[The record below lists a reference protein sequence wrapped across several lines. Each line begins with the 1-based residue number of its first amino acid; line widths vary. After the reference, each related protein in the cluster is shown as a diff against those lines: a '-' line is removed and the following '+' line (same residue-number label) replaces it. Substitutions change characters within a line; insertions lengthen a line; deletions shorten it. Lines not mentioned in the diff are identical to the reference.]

1 MLSRFAFCYSPL
13 AVRVSTVVKS
23 IWHLLNSP
31 LSCNQH
37 SITCEIA
44 MLKRLLNLITARPK
58 DTVNTPGTLASTQ
71 GTHTK
76 TPSHPK
82 GAKVIAR
89 DQHTI
94 SRKNISPAAIKIIK
108 QLTESGF
115 DAYLVGGGVRDLLL
129 GGHPKDFDVATN
141 ATPEEVRRLFRGA
154 RIVGRRFQ
162 IVHVRMGRE
171 MIEVTTF
178 RGHHDEA
185 RSDEGMLLR
194 DNVYGTLESDA
205 MRRDFTVNALYYTLK
220 DFSVIDYCRGMEDL
234 NTRTL
239 RIIGDPA
246 TRYKEDPVRMLR
258 ALRFAAKL
266 GFTIEPATAQPIRTL
281 GGLLTNI
288 PEARLFE
295 EVLKL
300 FLGGSAT
307 ATFNLLCEYDLLGHL
322 FPGADRALKQGDTLG
337 IGIIEQCMINTD
349 KRIRSHKTV
358 TPAFIY
364 AALLWPALQQE
375 FKQLSAHMT
384 PAAAWA
390 QAAQQVISQQLTRT
404 SIPKRFLI
412 PMREIWDLQ
421 QRLPHRLGM
430 RALRTLDHPR
440 FRAAYDFLLMREAAG
455 EALDGLGIWWTR
467 YQAADDEERET
478 MVKSLNKPTG
488 PSKPRRRRGPRK
500 PKPET
505 HPGGSE

>member
-1 MLSRFAFCYSPL
+1 
-13 AVRVSTVVKS
+13 
-23 IWHLLNSP
+23 
-31 LSCNQH
+31 
-37 SITCEIA
+37 
-44 MLKRLLNLITARPK
+44 MLKRLLNLITPRAKESASKRP
-58 DTVNTPGTLASTQ
+58 ASEDLE
-71 GTHTK
+71 
-76 TPSHPK
+76 
-82 GAKVIAR
+82 GAAVIPR

-94 SRKNISPAAIKIIK
+94 SRKNISSAAIKIIK
-108 QLTESGF
+108 QLTEAGYA
-115 DAYLVGGGVRDLLL
+115 AYLVGGGVRDLLL
-129 GGHPKDFDVATN
+129 GGHPKDFDVATS
-141 ATPEEVRRLFRGA
+141 ATPEEVRKLFRGA

-171 MIEVTTF
+171 IIEVTTF

-194 DNVYGTLESDA
+194 DNVYGTLETDA

-220 DFSVIDYCRGMEDL
+220 DFSVIDYCNGVEDL
-234 NTRTL
+234 KKRTL
-239 RIIGDPA
+239 RMIGDPA

-266 GFTIEPATAQPIRTL
+266 GFTIEPATAKPIREL
-281 GGLLTNI
+281 GNLLINVS
-288 PEARLFE
+288 EARLFE

-307 ATFNLLCEYDLLGHL
+307 ATFNLMREYDLLGHL
-322 FPGADRALKQGDTLG
+322 FPGADHALKSGDLLG
-337 IGIIEQCMINTD
+337 AGIIEQCMINTD
-349 KRIRSHKTV
+349 KRIRGDKTV

-375 FKQLSAHMT
+375 FKHLSAHMT
-384 PAAAWA
+384 PAAAWS
-390 QAAQQVISQQLTRT
+390 QAAQNAISQQLTRT

-421 QRLPHRLGM
+421 QRLPSRLGM

-455 EALDGLGIWWTR
+455 EELDGLGTWWTR
-467 YQAADDEERET
+467 YQTADDEEREK
-478 MVKSLNKPTG
+478 MVKSLGKPSG
-488 PSKPRRRRGPRK
+488 GSKPRRRRGPRK
-500 PKPET
+500 TKPE
-505 HPGGSE
+505 HNEGGNE